1 MSRLP
6 TTNRLQAQA
15 HVQNEDYLP
24 ELIRNTEEVILA
36 TGGTIVLLKKVSQ
49 GSSELDTRGTQSQR
63 GIMNERKIDKEI
75 TTVIDTPYWRQTK
88 IGIPALID
96 LNGREEKG
104 IGRRSGGTANVTI
117 ARLTIEKLGVSINVI
132 EDQFNI
138 YGERYR
144 ITSHDY
150 DTKILD
156 THTAVIYSVEK
167 V

>member
-15 HVQNEDYLP
+15 YAQNEDYLP

-75 TTVIDTPYWRQTK
+75 TTVIETPYWRQIK

-104 IGRRSGGTANVTI
+104 VGRRSGGTANVTI
-117 ARLTIEKLGVSINVI
+117 ARLTIEKLGVSINVT

>member
-6 TTNRLQAQA
+6 QTNRLQAQSYA
-15 HVQNEDYLP
+15 QNADYLP

-36 TGGTIVLLKKVSQ
+36 TGGTVVLLKKVSQ
-49 GSSELDTRGTQSQR
+49 GSSELDTRGTASQR

-75 TTVIDTPYWRQTK
+75 TTTIETPYWRQHR

-96 LNGREEKG
+96 LTGREDKKV
-104 IGRRSGGTANVTI
+104 GRSSGGTANVTI
-117 ARLTIEKLGVSINVI
+117 ARATIEKLGVNINNI

-138 YGERYR
+138 DNQRYR
-144 ITSHDY
+144 ITSWEY
-150 DTKILD
+150 DTKVLD